1 MKRYDNIEQGSQE
14 WHEIKWGKIGGTL
27 SKGLFVKSDTLLID
41 ILSQRLEDFEPTD
54 SYQSEAMERG
64 SEMEPFAKQYLEE
77 YTGVKFETTGWI
89 QSDVNELLGISPDG
103 ITSDN
108 KIACEVKCF
117 GRKKHTEILLSDEI
131 PSDNIHQLIHYFTVN
146 EELEKLYFIAF
157 RPESTKHFIKE
168 IDLTTEFNIGTKA
181 KPVMKSINE
190 LVLISIQEANKLLEQ
205 IKQLETQLNF

>member
-1 MKRYDNIEQGSQE
+1 MKRYDEIEQGSQE

-54 SYQSEAMERG
+54 SYSSEAMERG

-77 YTGVKFETTGWI
+77 YTGLKFESTGWI

-117 GRKKHTEILLSDEI
+117 GRKKHTEILLSNEI
-131 PSDNIHQLIHYFTVN
+131 PSENIHQIIHYFTVN
-146 EELEKLYFIAF
+146 EDLEKLYFIAF

-168 IDLTTEFNIGTKA
+168 IDLNTEFNIGTKA

-190 LVLISIQEANKLLEQ
+190 LVLMSIQEANKLLEQ
-205 IKQLETQLNF
+205 IKELETQLNF